1 MRCGPLQV
9 GEGMSIFRVCKY
21 MDPLCKRLSE
31 TVTMRNPGQDQSG
44 REMYFF
50 YALPVKNIFK
60 SNNNKR

>member
-1 MRCGPLQV
+1 
-9 GEGMSIFRVCKY
+9 MSIFRVCKY